1 MKKPMFARYKGVAR
15 HTATAFMYA
24 EMAKLAHS
32 GSLPFWRAARLM
44 ALADAAFW
52 VAGGDRAAAA
62 EALREAA
69 LMRRQSTA
77 LELIAVG

>member
-1 MKKPMFARYKGVAR
+1 MKKPMFARYKGVTR
-15 HTATAFMYA
+15 HTAIAFVYA

-52 VAGGDRAAAA
+52 
-62 EALREAA
+62 
-69 LMRRQSTA
+69 
-77 LELIAVG
+77 IADLC